1 MNTLKL
7 DHLELHK
14 ELFRAAEV
22 DSFLDKWYPQAEVST
37 VPYSSEDGTPRVMLS
52 RVFFSLV
59 DTTCESGTTWPRL
72 LRTQIFS
79 TPSGEVRSLA
89 RKRTRMS

>member
-1 MNTLKL
+1 VNTLKL

-37 VPYSSEDGTPRVMLS
+37 VPYSAEDGTPRVMLS
-52 RVFFSLV
+52 RGESYCSLNLPL
-59 DTTCESGTTWPRL
+59 SGADILYHATL
-72 LRTQIFS
+72 LVLF
-79 TPSGEVRSLA
+79 GKE
-89 RKRTRMS
+89 